1 MMVAAMTGPTPKMP
15 VRVVPGMP
23 DHDSQFFL
31 RLAQL
36 AVEAAQVGQE
46 LAGELV
52 PGPGDRAGRR
62 DLAEDASGL
71 SCGDLLGDAA
81 GDQAAQHRVQAAGDL
96 RAAAGQ
102 VTPALGP
109 DLQHRRVVIGPGL
122 TDTGRA
128 QRGHRDHEGSAAFP
142 HPT

>member
-1 MMVAAMTGPTPKMP
+1 MTGPTPKMP

-96 RAAAGQ
+96 VPGPAQ
-102 VTPALGP
+102 VPVPLGP
-109 DLQHRRVVIGPGL
+109 HRQHRRVVL
-122 TDTGRA
+122 WLDLAAGR
-128 QRGHRDHEGSAAFP
+128 
-142 HPT
+142 